1 MGRGIFRSVESAQQ
15 DSRNGENVEA
25 CEGLR
30 LQLEE
35 AHGRI
40 EVLKGQLAAARAVA
54 AEAERRVGELEVIE
68 TRVIPNQTRT

>member
-1 MGRGIFRSVESAQQ
+1 
-15 DSRNGENVEA
+15 VEA

-54 AEAERRVGELEVIE
+54 AEAERRVGELEVTE
-68 TRVIPNQTRT
+68 ARVIPNQTRT

>member
-1 MGRGIFRSVESAQQ
+1 M
-15 DSRNGENVEA
+15 EA
-25 CEGLR
+25 CEGLS

-54 AEAERRVGELEVIE
+54 AEAERRVGELEVTE
-68 TRVIPNQTRT
+68 ARVIPNQTRT